1 MKYCLSGR
9 QPLSALRKADEIKMK
24 FEDIER
30 IIDYIQ
36 DLSGKTIIYEIP
48 KNIIDVDWKLLE
60 MYAAQ
65 TDMMIAL
72 HDLRLIP
79 KCLEYNL
86 KYYWA
91 YPITSYYELRGI
103 LDLNPCALFLGAPLT
118 FDLERIKSIT
128 NLPIRLCPNVAYD
141 AYIPRADGICG
152 QWVRPEDI
160 KFYEPYVD
168 TFEFITDDL
177 EKERTLLH
185 IYKDDNNWPG
195 NLNFLIT
202 NLKIDVD
209 NRAIPDEFGAVRVRC
224 GQRCMQHGSCHY
236 CQSAIKFAEAL
247 RNKHYEMQ
255 QKKEN

>member
-79 KCLEYNL
+79 KCLEHNL

-152 QWVRPEDI
+152 QWIRPDDI

-185 IYKDDNNWPG
+185 IYKDDQNWPG